1 MHAHRT
7 EDFPPTLA
15 AGTGPARPGSVR
27 RLRAAAFALSALVF
41 SATALSAA
49 EAAPPAASSA
59 APPRD
64 SVFAPTVPGQTRL
77 DALVREALDRNPGLQ
92 AARLDADAAHASVK
106 HHRAWDPPQV
116 GIEFF
121 DTPLASFPNPIRNQ
135 RETDYFLQQTIPFPG
150 KRAAMA
156 ESERW
161 RGRSGD
167 ERARA
172 LEAEV
177 ARDVK
182 SAWYELCLTDARIR
196 SNAEN
201 RELAKRLV
209 ETARRQYEVGL
220 GRQAD
225 ILRAQA
231 EATALRNDS
240 LALEE
245 GRLSAEAA
253 LNVLLDRPVDGG
265 FSATA
270 DLAPAPVPWTYG
282 QLRALAEARHPA
294 LKALEAERSMREAEL
309 AAARREFLPDF
320 MVKGAYKSMGGVGE
334 AASSGGHGAAADPG
348 DGWSLMVGV
357 DVPAAPWSAPRYRA
371 GYRIAKI
378 NIERSERERRAAAA
392 RVDADVRAA
401 LARAA
406 TAWRQ
411 WELAGSALVPQ
422 AEQALQSSLGA
433 YQAGKGDFPEL
444 LDAWRAA
451 LSARLAKHMAAA
463 RAMQGRAELERAV
476 GMDLDS
482 IPAAAAMTAPGGKS

>member
-7 EDFPPTLA
+7 KDFPLNA
-15 AGTGPARPGSVR
+15 AR
-27 RLRAAAFALSALVF
+27 RLRVAGLRVAGIALGALVVSAAAPR
-41 SATALSAA
+41 AA
-49 EAAPPAASSA
+49 EAASPAAATSA
-59 APPRD
+59 PGTD
-64 SVFAPTVPGQTRL
+64 SVQVSPAQSEAAL
-77 DALVREALDRNPGLQ
+77 AALVREALERNPGLQ
-92 AARLDADAAHASVK
+92 AARLDADAAHAGVK

-135 RETDYFLQQTIPFPG
+135 RETDYFLQQAIPFPG
-150 KRAAMA
+150 KRSAMA

-161 RGRSGD
+161 RGRSRD

-172 LEAEV
+172 LEAEL

-225 ILRAQA
+225 ILTAQA
-231 EATALRNDS
+231 EATALRSDS
-240 LALEE
+240 LALDEA
-245 GRLSAEAA
+245 RLSAEAA
-253 LNVLLDRPVDGG
+253 LNVLLDRPVDGA

-270 DLAPAPVPWTYG
+270 DLAPPPVPWSYG
-282 QLRALAEARHPA
+282 QLKALAESRHPA

-320 MVKGAYKSMGGVGE
+320 MVKGAYKSMGGAGDG
-334 AASSGGHGAAADPG
+334 ASAGAHGAPGDPG
-348 DGWSLMVGV
+348 DGWSLMLGV
-357 DVPAAPWSAPRYRA
+357 DVPVAPWSAPRYRA

-378 NIERSERERRAAAA
+378 NIERSERERRAAAT

-433 YQAGKGDFPEL
+433 YQTGKGGFPEL

-451 LSARLAKHMAAA
+451 LSARLEKQMAAA

-482 IPAAAAMTAPGGKS
+482 IPADAAAAAKTAPGGKS